1 LNLGLQAG
9 QTIKINL
16 SGKLGDQK
24 REKPKAQ
31 GTGGLLLPPPPSGKN
46 PSSVAP
52 TNQIAPPNDDE
63 FGDFGSASSGNQSGW
78 VSF

>member
-1 LNLGLQAG
+1 
-9 QTIKINL
+9 
-16 SGKLGDQK
+16 
-24 REKPKAQ
+24 
-31 GTGGLLLPPPPSGKN
+31 LPPPPSGKN

-52 TNQIAPPNDDE
+52 TNQIAPPNGESLLLPKSNQKSFLSDDE